1 MKNLFNEKGIKIF
14 SLIMYV
20 ISSVAIAMVIFYKYN
35 VEKWIVPIMLGLYII
50 YSVISCI
57 QTIKDGGAKK
67 FLFSSNMAN
76 MVFTTLVAT
85 IGIIITSKVKN
96 LDICIIIISCIFILY
111 MILNV
116 IYLTIIKKSE
126 QEE

>member
-57 QTIKDGGAKK
+57 QTIKGGGAKK

-116 IYLTIIKKSE
+116 IYLTITKKSE